1 MNAKKKQIKICMHTG
16 IPIYTYADILIFIY
30 MYRNNIHKCIHT
42 KPTNMQS
49 YKINMS
55 TIRTGP

>member
-42 KPTNMQS
+42 RPTVQICS
-49 YKINMS
+49 LIKLI
-55 TIRTGP
+55 